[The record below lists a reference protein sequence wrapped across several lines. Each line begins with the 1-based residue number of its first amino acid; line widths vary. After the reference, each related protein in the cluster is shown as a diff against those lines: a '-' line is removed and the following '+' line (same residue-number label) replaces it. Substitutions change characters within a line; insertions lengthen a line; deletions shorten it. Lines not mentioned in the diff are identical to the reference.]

1 VFQLLY
7 FSNLPLQSGI
17 LQIRLRVYQHVC
29 KRQEMTSYKEDKSES
44 YQDDLEKAEPSNV
57 PLIAG
62 YRSIM
67 RANIPAFWR
76 TLDAKD
82 DSEGDETA
90 KDAEETVR
98 VELWVFWIDDKHTG
112 IVDRNPYLNE
122 LEGKCIGL
130 SLAEW

>member
-1 VFQLLY
+1 
-7 FSNLPLQSGI
+7 

-29 KRQEMTSYKEDKSES
+29 KRQDLTSYKEKKSES
-44 YQDDLEKAEPSNV
+44 FQDDSEKAEPTNV

-76 TLDAKD
+76 TLDTKD
-82 DSEGDETA
+82 DSEEDETA
-90 KDAEETVR
+90 KDAEENVR

-122 LEGKCIGL
+122 LEGKSFGHGL
-130 SLAEW
+130 AK